1 MLNLKLLAFI
11 TMAIVIVAGILA
23 GLGIHG
29 DNPEEEEF
37 VAEDASEIAASFS
50 ANYSGFFGE
59 DFYLAN
65 GYVPAVAKAYYPN
78 GATSGYGSD
87 SNYVTFKVM
96 KDKDAAKEE
105 FSTNATDYAAQFNKV
120 VMGSK
125 VIGTHE
131 RGGLDDAIGYYNN
144 FNMGTPSSYLY
155 YSGYHG
161 NAFFESY
168 IYLKGQSVNQDEVAK
183 LAEAIADA
191 ILNPKPVTEAKIY
204 VEPAPDYK
212 GVAQIAESLEAF
224 CLTFGDYVNDYSV
237 PADATGP
244 LARIA
249 DPDGKYY
256 VEVTKAADPSEIYKS
271 NVDAVKNKV
280 GTTVMSTEVL
290 PITAKGDFTDGTGN
304 YYNSAKVSMIDYI
317 GYKGHY
323 YVHAHLRAVH
333 VTDETAANMVEA
345 LSSEIAAWIQPMLEA
360 YGNVNEDFA
369 IDQNDVD
376 LLRIIIT
383 NGVTA
388 DYMYADANFDGVV
401 NSDDV
406 AYLQKIIGATPANP
420 VEVKHLNRF
429 TKGDYYTVS
438 KLPVDSVLMTGSSNM
453 FLMAKYAGLN
463 SEIKGIAYNGK
474 IDASLFPEYQW
485 LFEDASTT
493 FDPNTN
499 LKYRVGGSA
508 GYFSIE
514 LSTKH
519 IVDDKVKAIITADN
533 AAQYLAGSSSSY
545 ANCFDEAGVK
555 DNGLSVIRFKAA
567 STDMDEYLSDL
578 ALLAFA
584 TGKEIDLEGM
594 KAWCDVFFAD
604 IEGKLSNVDD
614 KVRVAVTSA
623 VSYSVGS
630 DNTVSTYNYISSGTS
645 DYTKVAVAAGGEF
658 ALADHDFKGSSS
670 SAKMTDLG
678 LWLKDYD
685 VEKIVH
691 IKTAATSGKVFSW
704 YGGTALTDGKETL
717 KIGPLALSSTE
728 AYYNNEIYV
737 VCGDMPVPLRI
748 AYVAHVLYP
757 ELFTENWADS
767 YNKSYSTKF
776 LGMTE
781 SQIENGVF
789 FVTMDDL
796 GLKGG
801 A

>member
-1 MLNLKLLAFI
+1 MKLLAFI

-29 DNPEEEEF
+29 NPEEEEF

-144 FNMGTPSSYLY
+144 FNMGTPSAYLY

-212 GVAQIAESLEAF
+212 GVAQIAESLDFF
-224 CLTFGDYVNDYSV
+224 CKTFGNYASEYAV
-237 PADATGP
+237 PADSTGP
-244 LARIA
+244 TARIA
-249 DPDGKYY
+249 TPDGKYY
-256 VEVTKAADPSEIYKS
+256 VDVTKAADPAEIYNA

-280 GTTVMSTEVL
+280 GTTVMGAQVL
-290 PITAKGDFTDGTGN
+290 PISNKGEFTDGTGN
-304 YYNSAKVSMIDYI
+304 YYDTGSVSILDYI

-323 YVHAHLRAVH
+323 YVHAHLRTV
-333 VTDETAANMVEA
+333 AASEELVSDMA
-345 LSSEIAAWIQPMLEA
+345 DMLSSDIAAWIQPMLEA

-369 IDQNDVD
+369 IDQNDID
-376 LLRIIIT
+376 LLKIIIE
-383 NGVTA
+383 NDMTA

-401 NSDDV
+401 DSDDIS
-406 AYLQKIIGATPANP
+406 YLQKIVNATPATP

-429 TKGDYYTVS
+429 TKGDYFTVS

-485 LFEDASTT
+485 LFEDSATA

-508 GYFSIE
+508 GYFNIE

-519 IVDDKVKAIITADN
+519 IVNDGVKAIITADN
-533 AAQYLAGSSSSY
+533 AAQYLSGSSSSY

-555 DNGLSVIRFKAA
+555 DNGLAVLRFKAA

-584 TGKEIDLEGM
+584 TGKQIDIAGM
-594 KAWCDVFFAD
+594 KIWCDGFFSD
-604 IEGKLSNVDD
+604 IEGKLADVDD

-630 DNTVSTYNYISSGTS
+630 
-645 DYTKVAVAAGGEF
+645 
-658 ALADHDFKGSSS
+658 
-670 SAKMTDLG
+670 
-678 LWLKDYD
+678 
-685 VEKIVH
+685 
-691 IKTAATSGKVFSW
+691 
-704 YGGTALTDGKETL
+704 
-717 KIGPLALSSTE
+717 
-728 AYYNNEIYV
+728 
-737 VCGDMPVPLRI
+737 
-748 AYVAHVLYP
+748 
-757 ELFTENWADS
+757 
-767 YNKSYSTKF
+767 
-776 LGMTE
+776 
-781 SQIENGVF
+781 
-789 FVTMDDL
+789 
-796 GLKGG
+796 
-801 A
+801 